1 MDRLIVEKE
10 TEKKEVTTS
19 KTQEKPSVSI
29 KLKVKEET
37 KPQAQQTTLKTE
49 YLNSL
54 EDMTIGDVKRQ
65 EEKKAEEQ
73 FKIDKE
79 VLIQQQFENS
89 KDEEEIVQEQKPQA
103 KVSQNIIEK
112 PNYDLIEENKKI
124 VKLKKKTKT
133 KSVNKK
139 KVAGIALAC
148 ALGASA
154 VVCVANTIL
163 IDNMNTQFIQIDET
177 YKLNLAKYLQNIYK
191 LDTAKQGME
200 IIETYPD
207 DLLDA
212 GDLGEYSNWFDKLC
226 SFLGG
231 LFGG

>member
-10 TEKKEVTTS
+10 TEKKEVTAD

-29 KLKVKEET
+29 KLKVKEEQ

-54 EDMTIGDVKRQ
+54 EDMTIGDIKRQ
-65 EEKKAEEQ
+65 EEKKEAEQ

-79 VLIQQQFENS
+79 ILIQQQFENS
-89 KDEEEIVQEQKPQA
+89 ENEKQPAKEQKPQA

-124 VKLKKKTKT
+124 VKLKKKAKA
-133 KSVNKK
+133 KNVNKK

-154 VVCVANTIL
+154 IVCVTNTIL

-191 LDTAKQGME
+191 LDTTKQSME

-207 DLLDA
+207 ELLDA
-212 GDLGEYSNWFDKLC
+212 GDLGEYSNWFDKIC

>member
-10 TEKKEVTTS
+10 TEKKEVTAN
-19 KTQEKPSVSI
+19 KTQETPSVSI
-29 KLKVKEET
+29 KLKVKEEQ

-54 EDMTIGDVKRQ
+54 EDMTIGDIKRQ
-65 EEKKAEEQ
+65 EEKKEAEQ

-79 VLIQQQFENS
+79 ILIQQQFENS
-89 KDEEEIVQEQKPQA
+89 GNEKQSAKEQKPQA

-124 VKLKKKTKT
+124 VKLKKKAKA
-133 KSVNKK
+133 KNVNKK

-154 VVCVANTIL
+154 IVCVTNTIL

-191 LDTAKQGME
+191 LDTTKQSME

-207 DLLDA
+207 ELLDA
-212 GDLGEYSNWFDKLC
+212 GDLGEYSNWFDKIC

>member
-1 MDRLIVEKE
+1 MERLIVEKE
-10 TEKKEVTTS
+10 VEKKEVVTEQ
-19 KTQEKPSVSI
+19 KQEQPKVSI
-29 KLKVKEET
+29 KLKLKEEPNNIT
-37 KPQAQQTTLKTE
+37 PSTE

-54 EDMTIGDVKRQ
+54 DNSMTIGDLKRQ
-65 EEKKAEEQ
+65 EEKKKEEQ

-79 VLIQQQFENS
+79 VLIQQQFQQS
-89 KDEEEIVQEQKPQA
+89 KQEQPKEEKTQQ
-103 KVSQNIIEK
+103 VSQKVIEK

-139 KVAGIALAC
+139 KVASIALAC

-154 VVCVANTIL
+154 VVCVSNAIL
-163 IDNMNTQFIQIDET
+163 IDNMSSSFVQIDET
-177 YKLNLAKYLQNIYK
+177 YKLNLAQYLQNIYK
-191 LDTAKQGME
+191 LDTAKKGME
-200 IIETYPD
+200 IVETYPD

-212 GDLGEYSNWFDKLC
+212 GDLGEYSNWFDRLC

>member
-1 MDRLIVEKE
+1 MERLTVEKE
-10 TEKKEVTTS
+10 VEKKEIVS
-19 KTQEKPSVSI
+19 VQKQEQPKVSI
-29 KLKVKEET
+29 KLKVKEESKNFT
-37 KPQAQQTTLKTE
+37 PSTE

-54 EDMTIGDVKRQ
+54 DNVTIGDIKRQ
-65 EEKKAEEQ
+65 EEKKKEEQ

-79 VLIQQQFENS
+79 VLIQEQFQQP
-89 KDEEEIVQEQKPQA
+89 KQEEKPQQ
-103 KVSQNIIEK
+103 VSQKVIEK

-139 KVAGIALAC
+139 KVASIALAC

-154 VVCVANTIL
+154 VVCVTNAVL
-163 IDNMNTQFIQIDET
+163 IDNMSSSFIQIDET
-177 YKLNLAKYLQNIYK
+177 YKLNLAQYLQNIYK
-191 LDTAKQGME
+191 LDTAKKGME
-200 IIETYPD
+200 IVETYPD

-212 GDLGEYSNWFDKLC
+212 GDLGEYSNWFDRLC

>member
-10 TEKKEVTTS
+10 TEKKEVTAN
-19 KTQEKPSVSI
+19 KTQETPSVSI
-29 KLKVKEET
+29 KLKVKEEQ

-54 EDMTIGDVKRQ
+54 EDMTIGDIKRQ
-65 EEKKAEEQ
+65 EEKKEAEQ

-79 VLIQQQFENS
+79 ILIQQQFENS
-89 KDEEEIVQEQKPQA
+89 ENEKQPAKEQKPQA

-124 VKLKKKTKT
+124 VKLKKKAKA
-133 KSVNKK
+133 KNVNKK

-154 VVCVANTIL
+154 VVCVTNTIL

-191 LDTAKQGME
+191 LDTTKQSME

-207 DLLDA
+207 ELLDA
-212 GDLGEYSNWFDKLC
+212 GDLGEYSNWFDKIC